1 MTVSLGPSR
10 RIVASAHYKWLAYG
24 AIATGIFLT
33 VMDQSGVNLAIPRI
47 AERFVLDIPTAQWIV
62 LGYVLST
69 SALLLPMGRVSD
81 MLGRERVFMSGLLGF
96 IALGALGGASQTFQ
110 ALIVAKVLQ
119 GVAAAAIQANGMAMI
134 MDVFPRSDRGQAIGM
149 YMTII
154 GTGSIT
160 GPIAGGLLVSA
171 FGWRAV
177 FYAGVPVG
185 LIAFLAAALVLQRT
199 RPVREAGSWRSSFD
213 WTGAV
218 LSSAALVAFLL
229 AMTNAYRLGW
239 SSPQVVSGL
248 VLAVLMIASFVFWE
262 RRTRHPMLD
271 LSLFRAG
278 VFSIGVS
285 ARSLSFLASSS
296 VFFLMPFFLI
306 QVLDYSAR
314 DAGLMMLPGSVL
326 MATMGPISGRLSDSI
341 GTRWLAA
348 AGMALS
354 ASAMLVYSRL
364 GVDSPAIHVMLGMAL
379 SGAGMGT
386 FSSTNTS
393 AITIGLGRE
402 RYGIVSA
409 LLNVTR
415 TASNVTG
422 IAIAT
427 TIVAFTMA
435 SMGYEPSLAAV
446 SESGGQGLREAFVA
460 GIHRVY
466 LVAAGLA
473 VAAMVLSVLRGES
486 RVRAGD

>member
-10 RIVASAHYKWLAYG
+10 RIVESAHYKWLAYC
-24 AIATGIFLT
+24 AIAIGVFLP

-47 AERFVLDIPTAQWIV
+47 AERFLLDIPTAQWIV

-81 MLGRERVFMSGLLGF
+81 MLGRERVFMSGLIAF
-96 IALGALGGASQTFQ
+96 IVLGALGGASQSFQ

-119 GVAAAAIQANGMAMI
+119 GMAAAAIQANGMAMV
-134 MDVFPRSDRGQAIGM
+134 MDVFPRSDRGQAIGL

-154 GTGSIT
+154 GTGSIS
-160 GPIAGGLLVSA
+160 GPIIGGLLVSA
-171 FGWRAV
+171 FDWRAI

-185 LIAFLAAALVLQRT
+185 LVAFLAAALVLRRT
-199 RPVREAGSWRSSFD
+199 SRRDGAGLLGSFD
-213 WTGAV
+213 WMGAI
-218 LSSAALVAFLL
+218 LSSSALVSFLL

-239 SSPQVVSGL
+239 SSPLVVSGL
-248 VLAVLMIASFVFWE
+248 IIAVVMIGSFVFWE
-262 RRTRHPMLD
+262 RSASNPMFD
-271 LSLFRAG
+271 LGLFRNAL
-278 VFSIGVS
+278 FSIGIS
-285 ARSLSFLASSS
+285 ARSLSFLAGSS

-314 DAGLMMLPGSVL
+314 DAGLMMLPGSLL
-326 MATMGPISGRLSDSI
+326 MAAMGPISGRLSDSI

-354 ASAMLVYSRL
+354 ASAMLVFSRL
-364 GVDSPAIHVMLGMAL
+364 GVDSPAIHVMVGMAL

-409 LLNVTR
+409 LLAVAR

-422 IAIAT
+422 IALAT

-446 SESGGQGLREAFVA
+446 SEGSGQGLREAFVA

-473 VAAMVLSVLRGES
+473 VTAMVLSVARGES
-486 RVRAGD
+486 KGRAGT

>member
-1 MTVSLGPSR
+1 M
-10 RIVASAHYKWLAYG
+10 
-24 AIATGIFLT
+24 
-33 VMDQSGVNLAIPRI
+33 
-47 AERFVLDIPTAQWIV
+47 
-62 LGYVLST
+62 
-69 SALLLPMGRVSD
+69 
-81 MLGRERVFMSGLLGF
+81 
-96 IALGALGGASQTFQ
+96 
-110 ALIVAKVLQ
+110 
-119 GVAAAAIQANGMAMI
+119 
-134 MDVFPRSDRGQAIGM
+134 
-149 YMTII
+149 
-154 GTGSIT
+154 
-160 GPIAGGLLVSA
+160 
-171 FGWRAV
+171 
-177 FYAGVPVG
+177 
-185 LIAFLAAALVLQRT
+185 
-199 RPVREAGSWRSSFD
+199 
-213 WTGAV
+213 

-239 SSPQVVSGL
+239 SSPQVMSGL
-248 VLAVLMIASFVFWE
+248 VFAVLMIASFVFWE

-271 LSLFRAG
+271 LSLFRASL
-278 VFSIGVS
+278 FSIGVS

-354 ASAMLVYSRL
+354 ASAMLVFSRL
-364 GVDSPAIHVMLGMAL
+364 GVDSAAIHVMLGMAL

-393 AITIGLGRE
+393 AVTIGLGRE

-409 LLNVTR
+409 FLNVTR

-435 SMGYEPSLAAV
+435 SLGYEPSLAAV
-446 SESGGQGLREAFVA
+446 SESGGEGLREAFVA

-466 LVAAGLA
+466 LVAAGLT
-473 VAAMVLSVLRGES
+473 VAAMVLSVVRGES